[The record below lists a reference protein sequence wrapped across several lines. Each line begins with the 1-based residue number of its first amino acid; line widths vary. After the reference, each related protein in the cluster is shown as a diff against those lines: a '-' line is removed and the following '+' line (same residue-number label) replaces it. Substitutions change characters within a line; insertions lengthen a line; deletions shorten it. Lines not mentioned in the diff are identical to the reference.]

1 MKRTRKGAKVSYPF
15 ADVITSEDELRAMI
29 GVPSELSLRKEITR
43 LDHHCRLLISRA
55 PFLLVSSSGRDGRC
69 DVSPRGD
76 APGFVRVLN
85 ETMLL
90 IPDRSGNRRADTLIN
105 VLENPYV
112 GLLFLIPTM
121 EETLRVNGRATL
133 VRDADLMATMVFRG
147 KTPELAIAVE
157 VELAFLQCAK
167 ALKRS
172 HLWEPS
178 TWLERSELP
187 TLAQM
192 LIDQAKPDG
201 VTVDEMACALDE
213 AYRTKLY

>member
-1 MKRTRKGAKVSYPF
+1 VNYPF
-15 ADVITSEDELRAMI
+15 ADVITNEDELRGVI
-29 GVPSELSLRKEITR
+29 GVPSELSLRKEINR
-43 LDHHCRLLISRA
+43 LDHHCQFLISRA
-55 PFLLVSSSGRDGRC
+55 PFLLISSSGRDGRG
-69 DVSPRGD
+69 DISPRGD
-76 APGFVRVLN
+76 APGFVRVLD
-85 ETMLL
+85 ETTLL

-121 EETLRVNGRATL
+121 EETLRVNGRAMI
-133 VRDADLMATMVFRG
+133 VRDADLLATMAFRG
-147 KTPELAIAVE
+147 KTPQLGIAVE

-178 TWLERSELP
+178 TWPQRSELP
-187 TLAQM
+187 TLARM
-192 LIDQAKPDG
+192 LIDQAKPAG
-201 VTVDEMACALDE
+201 VTVNELECALEE